1 MVLKTKNIMKVSC
14 YLGEKKLCDLE
25 WDEMPNVGMSFNYEN
40 REYMI
45 TDIKDSK
52 ITLKDISKK
61 GSKRK

>member
-1 MVLKTKNIMKVSC
+1 MKVTC
-14 YLGEKKLCDLE
+14 YLHKKKLCDWN
-25 WDEMPNVGMSFNYEN
+25 WDKMPNVGMSFDYEN